1 MLTQLRSGLTAA
13 LVILSSYSACA
24 ADKSYHRDD
33 LADAAIRLEGQIKS
47 DAGPVTKPL
56 ATLRREADAAFA
68 RADQRA
74 GVQVLG
80 QIVAVAPAGVPPP
93 TRPPGATPPVPPRG
107 LQPPGRLHPA

>member
-1 MLTQLRSGLTAA
+1 MLTQLPSGLTAA
-13 LVILSSYSACA
+13 LLILSSYSACA

-80 QIVAVAPAGVPPP
+80 QIVAVAPREAANSLPPP
-93 TRPPGATPPVPPRG
+93 RAILPNMAGLIKPLDAPP
-107 LQPPGRLHPA
+107 